1 MQVNRTI
8 IIAAVLLI
16 ATGAYQVLWSRTH
29 GQPSGVTLTRVIIGG
44 YMLALIASIVDLVSP
59 TIGYLAGLV
68 MLLAVTTV
76 ALTIAGNLGFLTAK
90 KTA

>member
-8 IIAAVLLI
+8 IIAAMLLT
-16 ATGAYQVLWSRTH
+16 ATGAYQVLWSRSH
-29 GQPSGVTLTRVIIGG
+29 GQQSVTLTRVIIGG
-44 YMLALIASIVDLVSP
+44 YMLAVIASIVDLVSP
-59 TIGYLAGLV
+59 TIGYVAGLV

-76 ALTIAGNLGFLTAK
+76 ALTIAGNLGFLSAK